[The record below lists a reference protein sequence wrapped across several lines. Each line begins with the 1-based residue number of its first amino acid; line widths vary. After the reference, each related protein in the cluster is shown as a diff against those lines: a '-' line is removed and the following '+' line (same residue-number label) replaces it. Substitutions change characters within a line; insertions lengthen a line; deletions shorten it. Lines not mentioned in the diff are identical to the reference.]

1 MSKRFQINA
10 IRDHS
15 RSLSRALS
23 AALGFIIVGTVVMS
37 PAASYSSRHHTFTR
51 AARSLN
57 ATTTAH
63 LHLVRAE
70 GSELFEEG
78 AVSGALPGSMQAELK
93 TGAVYTGNFV
103 TRTHSGSIKGRGT
116 AAPHGAGRYQ
126 SFSGTFISP
135 AARPLRPRQWP
146 RRALRRIRP
155 PQRRRDRP
163 DNRQTVLLRQTTR
176 NRHKRVRRNLVLAA
190 LSLYVCLSG
199 TAHAAPSAKLR
210 ASFVPEQ
217 LGQSTTLEFN
227 AQIAASKGRV
237 PPPLT
242 ELDVRYP
249 GSLGVAVGELGLAT
263 CSKRRLEALGA
274 EGCPADSRMG
284 EGSAT
289 AEIPI
294 GPEIV
299 RETAKVAILRAPEQE
314 GHLALLLRHR
324 RNARVRRSC
333 LAGLLLTSPPPY
345 GASIHINVPLV
356 PSLPGAPMSSVVHL
370 HATLGPLGL
379 TYYEHVR
386 GKLVSYKPRGI
397 LLPKRCPRG
406 GFRFSATFAFL
417 DGSDTIPYQRAM
429 SSDKNHVSQACGHRG
444 QDSGSASASSQF
456 GTSPCRPRRN
466 GKPRPAPY
474 RRESIDPPRRLRN

>member
-1 MSKRFQINA
+1 M
-10 IRDHS
+10 
-15 RSLSRALS
+15 
-23 AALGFIIVGTVVMS
+23 
-37 PAASYSSRHHTFTR
+37 
-51 AARSLN
+51 
-57 ATTTAH
+57 
-63 LHLVRAE
+63 
-70 GSELFEEG
+70 
-78 AVSGALPGSMQAELK
+78 
-93 TGAVYTGNFV
+93 
-103 TRTHSGSIKGRGT
+103 
-116 AAPHGAGRYQ
+116 
-126 SFSGTFISP
+126 
-135 AARPLRPRQWP
+135 
-146 RRALRRIRP
+146 
-155 PQRRRDRP
+155 
-163 DNRQTVLLRQTTR
+163 RQTTR
-176 NRHKRVRRNLVLAA
+176 DGHKRVRRNLILAA

-314 GHLALLLRHR
+314 GHLALLLY
-324 RNARVRRSC
+324 ATGETPVFAEVAF
-333 LAGLLLTSPPPY
+333 AGLLLTSPPPY
-345 GASIHINVPLV
+345 GASIHIHVPLV
-356 PSLPGAPMSSVVHL
+356 PSLPDGPDVSVVHL

-417 DGSDTIPYQRAM
+417 DGSDTIANTSVPCPATRT
-429 SSDKNHVSQACGHRG
+429 
-444 QDSGSASASSQF
+444 
-456 GTSPCRPRRN
+456 TSPRRAGIAGRIAVRQALPPSSALHRADPVETASPGQHRTGEN
-466 GKPRPAPY
+466 R
-474 RRESIDPPRRLRN
+474 IDPPRRLRN